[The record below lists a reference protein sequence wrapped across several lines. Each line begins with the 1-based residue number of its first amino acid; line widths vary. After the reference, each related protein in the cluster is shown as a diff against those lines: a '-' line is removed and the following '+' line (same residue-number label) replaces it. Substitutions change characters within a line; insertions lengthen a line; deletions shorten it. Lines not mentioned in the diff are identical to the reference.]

1 MNEIITARDP
11 EIIAAEINTIKAKV
25 RQAVIYSSIEIGG
38 KLVEV
43 KSLVP
48 HGEWGKWLEQ
58 NVEYS
63 QSTADYLMRLY
74 QEYGTGQEN
83 LFDTWTNSQTFAKLT
98 YSQHI
103 ALLALPF
110 GERQEFAEQNHVED
124 MSTRQLQQA
133 IRERDEAVQAQAEA
147 EQRAA
152 DAEQKAEEA
161 EQRAVSAE
169 QKAAERNKKAD
180 DDNKVVLNAMKS
192 RAEVAEQAKVRA
204 EKSEQNALNLVKK
217 LEKQLSDAQA
227 AEKAAAEE
235 LKKAQENPT
244 VPEAVMEQMRAE
256 VAADAAKQASAD
268 AEKLLAAA
276 KKEAEEANRARE
288 AAEAALREA
297 EEKILAAQK
306 ETRLSNPKVVVF
318 KTLFD
323 QIRQNVDQLTAA
335 YKEILKD
342 DPDAA
347 KNCRKA
353 YNALLDSM
361 DTALD

>member
-11 EIIAAEINTIKAKV
+11 EIIAAEINTIKGKV
-25 RQAVIYSSIEIGG
+25 RQVVIYSSIEIGG
-38 KLVEV
+38 KLVEA

-63 QSTADYLMRLY
+63 QSTADYLMKLY
-74 QEYGTGQEN
+74 QEYGTGQAN

-124 MSTRQLQQA
+124 MSTRQMQQA
-133 IRERDEAVQAQAEA
+133 IRERDEV
-147 EQRAA
+147 
-152 DAEQKAEEA
+152 QKAL
-161 EQRAVSAE
+161 S
-169 QKAAERNKKAD
+169 AAESEIEHLKDLAVEKTDRFEGALHEERQKFEALTGKVERIEKDKA
-180 DDNKVVLNAMKS
+180 
-192 RAEVAEQAKVRA
+192 RA
-204 EKSEQNALNLVKK
+204 EKSEQTALDLVKK
-217 LEKQLSDAQA
+217 LEEQLAKAQL
-227 AEKAAAEE
+227 AEKAAVDE
-235 LKKAQENPT
+235 LKKVQENPT

-256 VAADAAKQASAD
+256 VAADAAKEATAGLKKQL
-268 AEKLLAAA
+268 EAAR
-276 KKEAEEANRARE
+276 KEAEEANHARE
-288 AAEAALREA
+288 VAEAALQEA
-297 EEKILAAQK
+297 EEKILSAKK

-323 QIRQNVDQLTAA
+323 QIRQNVDQLAAA
-335 YKEILKD
+335 YKEILAD

-353 YNALLDSM
+353 YNALLDNM

>member
-11 EIIAAEINTIKAKV
+11 EIIAAEINTIKSKV
-25 RQAVIYSSIEIGG
+25 RQVVIYSSIEIGG
-38 KLVEV
+38 KLVEA
-43 KSLVP
+43 KSLVN

-63 QSTADYLMRLY
+63 QSTADYLMKLY

-110 GERQEFAEQNHVED
+110 GERQEFAEQNNVEE

-133 IRERDEAVQAQAEA
+133 IRERDEVK
-147 EQRAA
+147 
-152 DAEQKAEEA
+152 KALT
-161 EQRAVSAE
+161 
-169 QKAAERNKKAD
+169 AAENEIEHLKDAAVEKTERFEGAIEEEREKFKALSG
-180 DDNKVVLNAMKS
+180 KVERIEKDKIN
-192 RAEVAEQAKVRA
+192 A

-217 LEKQLSDAQA
+217 LEKQLADAKA
-227 AEKAAAEE
+227 AEKTAVDE
-235 LKKAQENPT
+235 LKKAQDNPT
-244 VPEAVMEQMRAE
+244 VPESVMEQMRAE
-256 VAADAAKQASAD
+256 VAAEAAKQATSD
-268 AEKLLAAA
+268 LEKQLAAA
-276 KKEAEEANRARE
+276 NKAVEDANRARE
-288 AAEAALREA
+288 AAEAAAREA
-297 EEKILAAQK
+297 EEKIIAAKK
-306 ETRLSNPKVVVF
+306 ETRLSNPKIVAFRTIFENIKQDVERLAV
-318 KTLFD
+318 
-323 QIRQNVDQLTAA
+323 A
-335 YKEILKD
+335 YKDVLVD
-342 DPDAA
+342 DPDGA

>member
-11 EIIAAEINTIKAKV
+11 EIIAAEINTIKNEV
-25 RQAVIYSSIEIGG
+25 RQVAILGSIKIGE
-38 KLVEV
+38 KLMEA
-43 KSLVP
+43 KALVN

-74 QEYGTGQEN
+74 QEYGSGQEN

-133 IRERDEAVQAQAEA
+133 IKERDEAIQS
-147 EQRAA
+147 
-152 DAEQKAEEA
+152 QKDAEEA
-161 EQRAVSAE
+161 AE
-169 QKAAERNKKAD
+169 EFNAQLRQANAAKDQANAEKEKAQKDKQK
-180 DDNKVVLNAMKS
+180 
-192 RAEVAEQAKVRA
+192 A
-204 EKSEQNALNLVKK
+204 EKSEQTALSLVKK
-217 LEKQLSDAQA
+217 LEKQLAAAQA
-227 AEKAAAEE
+227 AEKAAVDE

-244 VPEAVMEQMRAE
+244 VPESIMEQMRAE
-256 VAADAAKQASAD
+256 VAADAAKEATAGL
-268 AEKLLAAA
+268 EKQLEAAR
-276 KKEAEEANRARE
+276 KEAEEANRARE
-288 AAEAALREA
+288 AAEAAAQEA
-297 EEKILAAQK
+297 EAKILAAKK

-318 KTLFD
+318 RTIFD
-323 QIRQNVDQLTAA
+323 QIRQNVEQLATA
-335 YKEILKD
+335 YKEVLED

-353 YNALLDSM
+353 YNALLDHM